1 MISIFGL
8 RGSRSEKPPIEVF
21 PDMDRQAKYKPQA
34 ENAFFEDGRNDRPL
48 PLNTVARGDYL
59 SYEEVFSSE
68 NVLNIKN
75 VSSPQRYLQLKNVF
89 SSQILFSSKDVFC
102 SFTKKVVLYGELRRR
117 ICFVGLEN
125 YFYI

>member
-1 MISIFGL
+1 MRIFLIIYVFVIVAVISIFGL

-59 SYEEVFSSE
+59 SYEEVFSEDFEDS
-68 NVLNIKN
+68 VL
-75 VSSPQRYLQLKNVF
+75 
-89 SSQILFSSKDVFC
+89 
-102 SFTKKVVLYGELRRR
+102 
-117 ICFVGLEN
+117 
-125 YFYI
+125 